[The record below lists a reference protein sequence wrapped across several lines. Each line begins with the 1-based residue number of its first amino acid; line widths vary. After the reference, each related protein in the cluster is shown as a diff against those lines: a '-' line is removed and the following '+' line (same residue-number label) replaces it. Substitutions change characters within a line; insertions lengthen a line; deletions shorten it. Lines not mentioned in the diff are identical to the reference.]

1 MRRAGAPAALLAL
14 ALGCARAPPP
24 DLSADPA
31 ELLAAV
37 RAREA
42 RVQRVSGSA
51 RLRLESPRGSGSFD
65 ALAAA
70 ERPDRL
76 RLELLD
82 FFGGP
87 VALLVA
93 SGSRF
98 AFLDAR
104 RGIWYRGPAT
114 PENLSRI
121 LPVPVTVEELAAAAC
136 GSPVLIEGAPLSAAP
151 GSGVMRL
158 VLAGGGLEQRLDV
171 GAGAAVESSRLL
183 RRPPGGAAAPVGSE
197 LEFGSFRWLGGLRV
211 PGAVRLRAAGAGAL
225 AELRWKGDP
234 SLNGPPDPELFAVA
248 IPEGARVVE
257 LGPGTEPPRLELP
270 RAAE

>member
-1 MRRAGAPAALLAL
+1 MRGKEAGVALLAL

-42 RVQRVSGSA
+42 RVQRVSGRA
-51 RLRLESPRGSGSFD
+51 RLRLESPEASGSLD

-93 SGSRF
+93 ADGRF

-104 RGIWYRGPAT
+104 RGTWYRGPAT

-121 LPVPVTVEELAAAAC
+121 LRVPVSIEDLAAAAC
-136 GSPVLIEGAPLSAAP
+136 GSPVIIDGAPLRAEP
-151 GSGVMRL
+151 GNGVMRL

-183 RRPPGGAAAPVGSE
+183 RPLPGGDAVPAGPDLDFE
-197 LEFGSFRWLGGLRV
+197 SFHWLGGLRV
-211 PGAVRLRAAGAGAL
+211 PGQVRLRAAGGRAL
-225 AELRWKGDP
+225 AELEWKGKV
-234 SLNGPPDPELFAVA
+234 SMNGPPDPGLFAPA
-248 IPEGARVVE
+248 IPEGAPVVD
-257 LGPGTEPPRLELP
+257 LGPGVEPPRLEVP

>member
-1 MRRAGAPAALLAL
+1 LSPGRAAALLAL
-14 ALGCARAPPP
+14 ALGCVRAPPP

-42 RVQRVSGSA
+42 RVLRVAGSA
-51 RLRLESPRGSGSFD
+51 RLRLESPEGSGTLD

-93 SGSRF
+93 AGGRF

-104 RGIWYRGPAT
+104 SGVWYRGAAT
-114 PENLSRI
+114 PENLSRVVS
-121 LPVPVTVEELAAAAC
+121 LRLSVEELAAAAC
-136 GSPVLIEGAPLSAAP
+136 GSPLLVDGGPRSARP
-151 GSGVMRL
+151 GDGVMEL
-158 VLAGGGLEQRLDV
+158 VLGGEGLEQRLEV
-171 GAGAAVESSRLL
+171 GAGAAVESSRIV
-183 RRPPGGAAAPVGSE
+183 RRGPGGPAEPVGPD
-197 LEFGSFRWLGGLRV
+197 LDFASFRWLGGLRV
-211 PGAVRLRAAGAGAL
+211 PGTVRLAQGARQ
-225 AELRWKGDP
+225 AELRWKGDLTVNAP
-234 SLNGPPDPELFAVA
+234 ADPALFAVA
-248 IPEGARVVE
+248 VPAGARVVE
-257 LGPGTEPPRLELP
+257 LPAGTPPPRLVLP
-270 RAAE
+270 RPGE

>member
-1 MRRAGAPAALLAL
+1 MRRSPAAAALLAL
-14 ALGCARAPPP
+14 AAGCARAPPP

-37 RAREA
+37 RARME
-42 RVQRVSGSA
+42 RVQRVSGGA
-51 RLRLESPRGSGSFD
+51 RLRLESPRASGSLD

-93 SGSRF
+93 SGGRF

-104 RGIWYRGPAT
+104 RGIWYRGEAT
-114 PENLSRI
+114 PENLSRL
-121 LPVPVTVEELAAAAC
+121 LPVPASVEDLAAAAC
-136 GSPVLIEGAPLSAAP
+136 GSPVLIDGAPLSAAP

-158 VLAGGGLEQRLDV
+158 VLAGGGLEQRLEI
-171 GAGAAVESSRLL
+171 GPGAAVESSRVL
-183 RRPPGGAAAPVGSE
+183 RRLPGGAAEPAGPD
-197 LEFGSFRWLGGLRV
+197 LDFGSFRRLGGLRV
-211 PGAVRLRAAGAGAL
+211 PGAVRLRAAGGGL
-225 AELRWKGDP
+225 AELRWKGD
-234 SLNGPPDPELFAVA
+234 LAVNGPPDPALFAVA
-248 IPEGARVVE
+248 VPEGARVVE
-257 LGPGTEPPRLELP
+257 LGPGVEPPRLELP